1 MFGRFFIILLFLF
14 SAQCVYSQR
23 STTPAPENQM
33 RTYVTDK
40 TGTLTTSEIST
51 LNTKLA
57 EFDKKT
63 STQIVVWMESSLND
77 AVLEER
83 SLELAEQNGVGQKGK
98 DNGALLYIAKSDRK
112 LRIEV
117 GYGLEG
123 PLTDALCNQII
134 RNEITP
140 QFKKSRFYDGINAG
154 VDAMIKATQ
163 GEYKAD
169 DDYIDEEDGLICGVP
184 VGILIAIFL
193 VFVFLMFPLIC
204 GIFRGK
210 KGKKNNDNWWWTGG
224 SGWSSGSGS
233 SWGSGSSG
241 SSFGGFSGGGG
252 SFGGGGSSGSW

>member
-1 MFGRFFIILLFLF
+1 MVKRISILLLVLFLVLPVF
-14 SAQCVYSQR
+14 AQR

-33 RTYVTDK
+33 RMYVTDK
-40 TGTLTTSEIST
+40 TGTLTSSEITT

-83 SLELAEQNGVGQKGK
+83 SFELAEQNGIGQKGK

-123 PLTDALCNQII
+123 SLTDALTNQII

-140 QFKKSRFYDGINAG
+140 QFKKSKFYDGINAG

-169 DDYIDEEDGLICGVP
+169 DDYINEEDGLICGVP
-184 VGILIAIFL
+184 VAILSALFFVFL
-193 VFVFLMFPLIC
+193 FLMFPLIC

-210 KGKKNNDNWWWTGG
+210 KGGKKNNDWWWTGG

-233 SWGSGSSG
+233 SWDSGSSG